1 MYHSGYR
8 RGGRSKRRLMSSTLA
23 VTLVLVSSPVRQT
36 TAAPAGPSLVST
48 RCAATPLQKRHFAG
62 RGLETL
68 PWIVATPASI
78 GITAHLFFAT
88 VPGTRFVRVG
98 PHETAAALY
107 PHGMMPHGVSTKILW
122 EINNPHAV
130 VLGPLTIDGRN
141 LAGGDTM
148 HQLVPRAV
156 GPTDYPSIVNIP
168 TPGCWQ
174 LRVQIAS
181 LTGARLPFRG
191 SVAFVVIKE

>member
-1 MYHSGYR
+1 MARAGVPP
-8 RGGRSKRRLMSSTLA
+8 LP
-23 VTLVLVSSPVRQT
+23 PVRDSAAATIAGRVSQHTAGGTT
-36 TAAPAGPSLVST
+36 TAALRARSRPQAWGGPPLTGST
-48 RCAATPLQKRHFAG
+48 KSAYEPLANRRLH
-62 RGLETL
+62 
-68 PWIVATPASI
+68 
-78 GITAHLFFAT
+78 TAHLFFAT

-130 VLGPLTIDGRN
+130 VLGLLTIDGRN